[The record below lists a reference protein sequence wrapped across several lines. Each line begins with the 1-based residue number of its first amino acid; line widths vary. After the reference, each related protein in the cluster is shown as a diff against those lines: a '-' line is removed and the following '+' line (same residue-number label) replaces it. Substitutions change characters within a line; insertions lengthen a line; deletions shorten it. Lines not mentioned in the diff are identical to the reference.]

1 MLYFVARRS
10 KQQPSGNDV
19 LENQVLFNGILNMLK
34 PSFQCLEMSTTTL
47 S

>member
-19 LENQVLFNGILNMLK
+19 LENQVLLNGMRHTKHVETFISMA
-34 PSFQCLEMSTTTL
+34 
-47 S
+47 